1 MELILQGI
9 KELFSCCSAKK
20 CNLRSKCGN
29 NELEWSVSSENNSET
44 PKVEEKEMSVK
55 LNRSEKIKYNDK
67 VKETFST
74 ISTEELERS
83 ITPVIN
89 CEENIICKTP
99 YVISPE
105 VNTSET
111 FVNNIYADIET
122 RIKESIITEIKGLLV
137 QQNTNNNKNKKNKNK
152 RRNKKKTLKTKK

>member
-1 MELILQGI
+1 MELISQGI

-44 PKVEEKEMSVK
+44 PKVEEKEMAVK
-55 LNRSEKIKYNDK
+55 LNRSEKIKYTDK

-83 ITPVIN
+83 ITPV
-89 CEENIICKTP
+89 EENTL
-99 YVISPE
+99 PE
-105 VNTSET
+105 INTSET

-122 RIKESIITEIKGLLV
+122 RIKESLITEIKGLLV
-137 QQNTNNNKNKKNKNK
+137 QQNTNNNKNKRNK

>member
-1 MELILQGI
+1 MELISQGI
-9 KELFSCCSAKK
+9 KELFSCCSTKK

-44 PKVEEKEMSVK
+44 PKVEEKEMAVK

-83 ITPVIN
+83 ITPVEN
-89 CEENIICKTP
+89 CENNII
-99 YVISPE
+99 PE

-122 RIKESIITEIKGLLV
+122 RIKESLITEIKGLLV
-137 QQNTNNNKNKKNKNK
+137 QQNTNNNKNNNKNKRNK

>member
-1 MELILQGI
+1 MELISQGI
-9 KELFSCCSAKK
+9 KELFSCCSTKK

-44 PKVEEKEMSVK
+44 PKVEEKEMAVK

-83 ITPVIN
+83 ITPVIS
-89 CEENIICKTP
+89 EENTICKT
-99 YVISPE
+99 PE

-122 RIKESIITEIKGLLV
+122 RIKESLITEIKGLLV
-137 QQNTNNNKNKKNKNK
+137 QQNTNNNKNNNKNKRNK

>member
-44 PKVEEKEMSVK
+44 PKVEEKEMAVK

-89 CEENIICKTP
+89 CEENTICKT
-99 YVISPE
+99 PE

-122 RIKESIITEIKGLLV
+122 RIKESLITEIKGLLV
-137 QQNTNNNKNKKNKNK
+137 QQNTNKNKKNK

>member
-1 MELILQGI
+1 MELISQGI
-9 KELFSCCSAKK
+9 KELFSCCSTKK

-44 PKVEEKEMSVK
+44 PKVEEKEMAVK
-55 LNRSEKIKYNDK
+55 LNRSEKIKYTDK

-83 ITPVIN
+83 ITPVEN
-89 CEENIICKTP
+89 CENNII
-99 YVISPE
+99 PE

-122 RIKESIITEIKGLLV
+122 RIKESLITEIKGLLV
-137 QQNTNNNKNKKNKNK
+137 QQNTNNNKNNNKNKRNK

>member
-20 CNLRSKCGN
+20 CNLKSKCGN

-44 PKVEEKEMSVK
+44 PEMAVK

-83 ITPVIN
+83 ITPVEN
-89 CEENIICKTP
+89 CENNII
-99 YVISPE
+99 PE

-122 RIKESIITEIKGLLV
+122 RIKESLITEIKGLLV
-137 QQNTNNNKNKKNKNK
+137 QQNTNNNKNKRNK

>member
-1 MELILQGI
+1 MELISQGI
-9 KELFSCCSAKK
+9 KELFSCCSTKK

-44 PKVEEKEMSVK
+44 PKVEEKEMAVK
-55 LNRSEKIKYNDK
+55 LNRSEKIKYTDK

-83 ITPVIN
+83 ITPVEN
-89 CEENIICKTP
+89 CENNII
-99 YVISPE
+99 PE

-122 RIKESIITEIKGLLV
+122 RIKESLITEIKGLLV
-137 QQNTNNNKNKKNKNK
+137 QQNTNNNKNKKNKR

>member
-9 KELFSCCSAKK
+9 KELFSCCSTKK

-29 NELEWSVSSENNSET
+29 NELEWSVSSENNSEP

-83 ITPVIN
+83 ITPVEN

-99 YVISPE
+99 YIISPE

-122 RIKESIITEIKGLLV
+122 RIKESLITEIKGLLV
-137 QQNTNNNKNKKNKNK
+137 QQNTNKNKKNK

>member
-1 MELILQGI
+1 MELISQGI
-9 KELFSCCSAKK
+9 KELFSCCSTKK

-44 PKVEEKEMSVK
+44 PKVEEKEMAVK

-83 ITPVIN
+83 ITPVEN
-89 CEENIICKTP
+89 CENNII
-99 YVISPE
+99 PE

-122 RIKESIITEIKGLLV
+122 RIKESLITEIKGLLV
-137 QQNTNNNKNKKNKNK
+137 QQNTNNNKNNNKNKKNK

>member
-44 PKVEEKEMSVK
+44 PKVEEKEMAVK

-89 CEENIICKTP
+89 CEENTICKTP
-99 YVISPE
+99 EIN
-105 VNTSET
+105 NTSET

-122 RIKESIITEIKGLLV
+122 RVKESIITEIKGLLV
-137 QQNTNNNKNKKNKNK
+137 QQNTNNNKNKRNK